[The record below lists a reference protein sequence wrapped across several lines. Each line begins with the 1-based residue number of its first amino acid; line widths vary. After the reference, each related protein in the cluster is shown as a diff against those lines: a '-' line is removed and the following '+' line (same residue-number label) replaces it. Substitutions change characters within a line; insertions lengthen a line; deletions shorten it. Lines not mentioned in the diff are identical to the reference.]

1 MKILLIL
8 SFALV
13 LVGCGKTGSEPKA
26 ESSNDNYFIT
36 KTESDQCRSLQVEI
50 DSFKGA
56 EIPDHEKARIQK
68 EKPTGC
74 LLIGLNKSKKR
85 F

>member
-1 MKILLIL
+1 MKTLLIL

-13 LVGCGKTGSEPKA
+13 LVGCGETDSEPKA
-26 ESSNDNYFIT
+26 ESSNDSYFIS
-36 KTESDQCRSLQVEI
+36 KTESSQCQSLQAEI

-56 EIPDHEKARIQK
+56 EIPEHEKARIQK
-68 EKPTGC
+68 EKPMGC